1 MTSRKYILLTGAGF
15 SHNFGAPLASELWA
29 SIMNH
34 AAVQGTPR
42 IRQAVLYDFDF
53 ESVYH
58 RIMSGA
64 YNSDE
69 KAAMARGVQDAYA
82 YVDEIIRSWGFRADS
97 PYPVN
102 VYGVQDMIARFAGTK
117 TEPGFFFTLN
127 QDLFIE
133 RHYYNGPRPH
143 LPGIRPRINNWF
155 STHFTEALQ
164 DQD

>member
-1 MTSRKYILLTGAGF
+1 
-15 SHNFGAPLASELWA
+15 
-29 SIMNH
+29 MNH

-64 YNSDE
+64 YNYDE

-102 VYGVQDMIARFAGTK
+102 VYGVQDMIARVAGTK